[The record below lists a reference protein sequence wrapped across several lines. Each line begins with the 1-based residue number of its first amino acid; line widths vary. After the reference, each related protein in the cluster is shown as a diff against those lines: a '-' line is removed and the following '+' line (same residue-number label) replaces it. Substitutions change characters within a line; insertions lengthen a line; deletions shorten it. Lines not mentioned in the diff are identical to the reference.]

1 MTIEELQKKFLSTNV
16 NDRTEKKNGL
26 TYLSWSWAWAEALK
40 ADPNANYEIVTFD
53 GVPYKETN
61 MGIMCYTK
69 VTMLGVT
76 RSMWLPVMDA
86 QNNAMKSEAYELV
99 QWGKKKSI
107 AAATMFDVNKT
118 IMRCLVKNLAMFGL
132 GMYIYAGEDLPEEV
146 EETKKDAK
154 PAKKDD
160 KPIREDQGF
169 TLKQASATVTEVNT
183 LADEVKKLADQLT
196 EEDSVN
202 FYSFV
207 GKAYGGRDLYHLE
220 DKALLT
226 LKSQLERKLNKKG
239 GE

>member
-1 MTIEELQKKFLSTNV
+1 MTIEELQTKLLNTNV
-16 NDRTEKKNGL
+16 NENIEKKNGL
-26 TYLSWSWAWAEALK
+26 TYLSWSWAWTEALK

-69 VTMLGVT
+69 VTMCGVT

-99 QWGKKKSI
+99 QWGKRKSI

-132 GMYIYAGEDLPEEV
+132 GMYIYAGEDLPEEIK
-146 EETKKDAK
+146 EPNDAK
-154 PAKKDD
+154 PEKKAK

-169 TLKQASATVTEVNT
+169 TLKQASATVTEVKP
-183 LADEVKKLADQLT
+183 LADEVKELANQLT
-196 EEDSVN
+196 EEDNIN
-202 FYSFV
+202 FYAFV
-207 GKAYGGRDLYHLE
+207 GKAYGGADLNHLD
-220 DKALLT
+220 DKVLLI
-226 LKSQLERKLNKKG
+226 LKRQLERKLNKKG